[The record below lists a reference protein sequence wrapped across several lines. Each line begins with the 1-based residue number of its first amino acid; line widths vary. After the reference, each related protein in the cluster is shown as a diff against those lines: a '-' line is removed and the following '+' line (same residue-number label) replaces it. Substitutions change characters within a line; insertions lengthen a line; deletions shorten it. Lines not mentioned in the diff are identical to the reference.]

1 MLNEW
6 LSLKFTLKP
15 VNVWNTVLPNI
26 YLGDMSAQVE
36 FYSYIIL
43 SRIIVYYKKTPL
55 IFQVKMCETAYFTH
69 LQGVQNY

>member
-15 VNVWNTVLPNI
+15 VNVWNTVLSNI

-43 SRIIVYYKKTPL
+43 SRIIVYYKKTRL
-55 IFQVKMCETAYFTH
+55 IFQVKMCETAYFMH